1 VGLTVHFDRF
11 VFASPYREWLIR
23 GVEMTLVISLVS
35 ALVAAAIAFVVVRG
49 HMSSRR
55 SLRLAAAAYVLVFRN
70 LPLVPLLLF
79 VTFGLPGL
87 FHRLTGTPFPRD
99 LELYLVILGLSLN
112 TGAYVSEIV
121 RAGVEW
127 VPRQQL
133 EAARVLGMSPRA
145 IRRAIVYPQALRG
158 TAPALATRFIHNS
171 KNSTLALVIPLP
183 VSSMEIVGQAGRIA
197 GQTFSWAEPLIAA
210 ACVHLALA
218 LLLGRVLN
226 VWANRE
232 QRRVVGAG

>member
-1 VGLTVHFDRF
+1 MDFDRF
-11 VFASPYREWLIR
+11 VFASPYRDWLYR
-23 GVEMTLVISLVS
+23 GVAMTVIISLVS
-35 ALVAAAIAFVVVRG
+35 AVVATVIAFAVLRCR
-49 HMSSRR
+49 MSSRR
-55 SLRLAAAAYVLVFRN
+55 WLRVVGAAYVMIFRN

-87 FHRLTGTPFPRD
+87 YRQVTGVPFPRD
-99 LELYLVILGLSLN
+99 LELYLVMLGLSLN
-112 TGAYVSEIV
+112 TGAYLAEIL

-133 EAARVLGMSPRA
+133 EAARVLGLSARA
-145 IRRAIVYPQALRG
+145 IRRRILYPQALRV
-158 TAPALATRFIHNS
+158 TAPALATRFIHNT

-183 VSSMEIVGQAGRIA
+183 LGSMEILGQAGRIA

-218 LLLGRVLN
+218 LILGRLLN
-226 VWANRE
+226 VWATRE
-232 QRRVVGAG
+232 QRRVVAAG